1 MKRTFEELDE
11 KYNIK
16 RFVFMWLEDYEP
28 NMGFH
33 VLGHMIEHVVN
44 SELAAPEE
52 TKDLLWGDIEYGK
65 DT

>member
-1 MKRTFEELDE
+1 MKRTFEELE
-11 KYNIK
+11 KKYNIK

-44 SELAAPEE
+44 SELEKICSTTNAPQ
-52 TKDLLWGDIEYGK
+52 
-65 DT
+65 